1 MFKDVRTQS
10 ITRLLSYLGHSF
22 PKIRKTAAEQ
32 FYLQLE
38 INEGLIDASKVEE
51 VKDILLTTQ
60 WYVFRVGYFVSTL
73 QFPFMEIEF
82 S

>member
-1 MFKDVRTQS
+1 M
-10 ITRLLSYLGHSF
+10 TRLLSYLGHAF

-38 INEGLIDASKVEE
+38 ITEGLIDTNKVEE

-60 WYVFRVGYFVSTL
+60 WWVVLRCTKL
-73 QFPFMEIEF
+73 FPF
-82 S
+82 

>member
-1 MFKDVRTQS
+1 M
-10 ITRLLSYLGHSF
+10 TRLLSYLGHSF

-38 INEGLIDASKVEE
+38 INEGFIDASKVEE

-60 WYVFRVGYFVSTL
+60 WYVFCRYTIFSFLEIVVFYFL
-73 QFPFMEIEF
+73 LLLY
-82 S
+82 

>member
-1 MFKDVRTQS
+1 M
-10 ITRLLSYLGHSF
+10 TRLLSYLGHSF

-38 INEGLIDASKVEE
+38 INEGFIDGSKVEE

-60 WYVFRVGYFVSTL
+60 WYVFCRYTI
-73 QFPFMEIEF
+73 FPFLEIVVF
-82 S
+82 YFLLLLY

>member
-1 MFKDVRTQS
+1 LFKDVRTQS